1 MTTNQFITYQKF
13 NDQAAALELETLFNE
28 NNIECVLENTSS
40 SFEPT
45 FANNDLV
52 KEFRVK
58 LQKEDF
64 AIADDLLEQI
74 FLNQIDTVD
83 KDYYLFKFT
92 DDELIELISKKD
104 EWGQF
109 DFLLAQKLLRERG
122 KEIQPELI
130 EELKKER
137 LEVLAKPEESSKIW
151 IFIGYISSFLGGFMG
166 ILIGWHLFKHKKTL
180 PNGERVLG
188 YTFEDR
194 KHGKNMVIIG
204 VIFLIFWLMVKIKLN
219 PAQY

>member
-13 NDQAAALELETLFNE
+13 NDQGAALELETLFND
-28 NNIECVLENTSS
+28 NGIECLLENTSS
-40 SFEPT
+40 SFEPS

-58 LQKEDF
+58 LKKHDF
-64 AIADDLLEQI
+64 VIADNLLEQI
-74 FLNQIDTVD
+74 FLNQINTVD
-83 KDYYLFKFT
+83 KDYYLHQFSNN
-92 DDELIELISKKD
+92 ELIELISKKD

-109 DFLLAQKLLRERG
+109 DFLLAQKLLKERG

-137 LEVLAKPEESSKIW
+137 LETLAKPEESSKIW
-151 IFIGYISSFLGGFMG
+151 IYIGYISSFLGGFMG
-166 ILIGWHLFKHKKTL
+166 ILIGWHLLNHKKTL
-180 PNGERVLG
+180 PNGDRVLG

-194 KHGKNMVIIG
+194 KHGENMVIIG
-204 VIFLIFWLMVKIKLN
+204 VIFLIFWLVIKVLFFG
-219 PAQY
+219 